1 MIDNQDGVF
10 YDGVAVLLHP
20 EDIFIVA
27 LTETAE
33 RRFLRGFLHVL
44 FTEDSDVLYVNPQQH
59 EERRV
64 IRT

>member
-1 MIDNQDGVF
+1 M
-10 YDGVAVLLHP
+10 
-20 EDIFIVA
+20 A